1 MRRKEEHAGCSNFIF
16 ILVGRTVKKK
26 QTDFTKVY
34 LSFEAAAASLWLVP
48 VGPRVGLGG
57 E

>member
-1 MRRKEEHAGCSNFIF
+1 MRRKEEHAGCANFVF
-16 ILVGRTVKKK
+16 ILVGRTVKKN
-26 QTDFTKVY
+26 QTDFTKVH

-48 VGPRVGLGG
+48 VGPR